1 MSAAEDKRKRL
12 EIAARLAQARKQA
25 GLSQGQVAK
34 LREWSRPTVSQIE
47 SGERRVS
54 AEELCAFADMYGV
67 SNSWILG
74 EDESNHKTPLEQNTR
89 VAARE
94 FSKLRP
100 KDYKMVLSFIAGAA
114 LAGVLVL
121 YGAAGRMQSYSAESN
136 RLRTSL
142 QSCEERAFLLQ
153 KGEQAYYANQ
163 AEQQES
169 LGLLRIL
176 LSLF

>member
-100 KDYKMVLSFIAGAA
+100 KDMEMVVQFMKSISRG
-114 LAGVLVL
+114 
-121 YGAAGRMQSYSAESN
+121 N
-136 RLRTSL
+136 
-142 QSCEERAFLLQ
+142 
-153 KGEQAYYANQ
+153 K
-163 AEQQES
+163 
-169 LGLLRIL
+169 
-176 LSLF
+176 